1 MTPGTVVGM
10 HARRRPS
17 DANPYNSVILS
28 PSPKGTPVSDFPT
41 LLALTGVMGLSIFL
55 SLPLIWAKRMPA
67 RTVAFLNAVAIG
79 ILIFLLA
86 DMFGDV
92 APRIAGS
99 ADYLTVPS
107 LDAVFV
113 AGVVGAF
120 GALYLL
126 DRRSSAVQPS
136 GERGD
141 ANPSRLA
148 LIIAIGIG
156 LQNLTEGLVFG
167 SAWSLGA
174 IGLLGVI
181 FVGFFLQNV
190 TEGFPILS
198 PLLRTSS
205 RRLPEVAGLFLIGG
219 VPTVLGG
226 AVGYFYNSP
235 ALDVLFDAL
244 AIGAILYVVLPM
256 LKASLRPAATAA
268 ETADRSRLL
277 YLGLLA
283 GFVLGFLVNAF

>member
-1 MTPGTVVGM
+1 M
-10 HARRRPS
+10 
-17 DANPYNSVILS
+17 
-28 PSPKGTPVSDFPT
+28 SDFPT

-67 RTVAFLNAVAIG
+67 RTVTFLNALAIG
-79 ILIFLLA
+79 ILLFLLA
-86 DMFGDV
+86 DVFSDV
-92 APRIAGS
+92 APLIAGS
-99 ADYLTVPS
+99 ANYLTSPT

-113 AGVVGAF
+113 AGVIGAF

-126 DRRSSAVQPS
+126 ERPRSSVPAS
-136 GERGD
+136 ESLEE
-141 ANPSRLA
+141 AKPSRLA

-167 SAWSLGA
+167 SAWSA
-174 IGLLGVI
+174 SEIGLLGVI

-190 TEGFPILS
+190 MEGFPIVS
-198 PLLRTSS
+198 PLLRTPS

-219 VPTVLGG
+219 IPTVVGG

-235 ALDVLFDAL
+235 TLIVLFDAL

-256 LKASLRPAATAA
+256 LKAAMRPAATAA
-268 ETADRSRLL
+268 ETNDRSRLL

>member
-1 MTPGTVVGM
+1 M
-10 HARRRPS
+10 S
-17 DANPYNSVILS
+17 DLL
-28 PSPKGTPVSDFPT
+28 T
-41 LLALTGVMGLSIFL
+41 LLALTAVMGLSIFL
-55 SLPLIWAKRMPA
+55 SLPLIWAKRIA
-67 RTVAFLNAVAIG
+67 GRTVAFLNAVAIG
-79 ILIFLLA
+79 ILLFLLA
-86 DMFGDV
+86 DVFSDV

-99 ADYLTVPS
+99 ANYLTSPA

-113 AGVVGAF
+113 AGLAGAF

-126 DRRSSAVQPS
+126 EGRQSPGSASAPHEDVS
-136 GERGD
+136 
-141 ANPSRLA
+141 PSRLA

-167 SAWSLGA
+167 SAWSLGD

-198 PLLRTSS
+198 PLLRSPS
-205 RRLPEVAGLFLIGG
+205 RRLPQVAGLFLIGG
-219 VPTVLGG
+219 VPTVVGG

-235 ALDVLFDAL
+235 ALEVLFDAL
-244 AIGAILYVVLPM
+244 AMGAILYVVVPM
-256 LKASLRPAATAA
+256 LRAAMRPAATAA
-268 ETADRSRLL
+268 ETIDRSRLL

-283 GFVLGFLVNAF
+283 GFVLGFVVNAF

>member
-1 MTPGTVVGM
+1 MN
-10 HARRRPS
+10 
-17 DANPYNSVILS
+17 DL
-28 PSPKGTPVSDFPT
+28 PT
-41 LLALTGVMGLSIFL
+41 LLALTCVMGLSIFL
-55 SLPLIWAKRMPA
+55 SLPLVWARRMPSRA
-67 RTVAFLNAVAIG
+67 VAFLNAVAIG
-79 ILIFLLA
+79 ILVFLLA

-92 APRIAGS
+92 APLVAGS
-99 ADYLTVPS
+99 GAYLTVPA

-113 AGVVGAF
+113 AGVAGTFVL
-120 GALYLL
+120 LYVLN
-126 DRRSSAVQPS
+126 RGPS
-136 GERGD
+136 PAEPSENRGD
-141 ANPSRLA
+141 GNPSRLA

-190 TEGFPILS
+190 MEGFPIVS
-198 PLLRTSS
+198 PLLRSSS
-205 RRLPEVAGLFLIGG
+205 RNLPEVAGFFLIGG
-219 VPTVLGG
+219 IPTVLGG

-235 ALDVLFDAL
+235 ALDVFFDAL
-244 AIGAILYVVLPM
+244 AIGAILYVVVPM
-256 LKASLRPAATAA
+256 LKAAMRPAAIAA
-268 ETADRSRLL
+268 ETIDRSRLL